1 MDVYHSPLRTE
12 CVLHLPGTRGC
23 TGVGLALRL
32 RRTLWDPVIARS
44 RTRRELPT
52 RRSRNGHY
60 PDRSEASEGGPTK
73 MKAQAHATADGVRD
87 SERSFSWR
95 PLGTAIRRVPTEKRD
110 SL

>member
-1 MDVYHSPLRTE
+1 
-12 CVLHLPGTRGC
+12 
-23 TGVGLALRL
+23 
-32 RRTLWDPVIARS
+32 
-44 RTRRELPT
+44 
-52 RRSRNGHY
+52 
-60 PDRSEASEGGPTK
+60 